1 MRKKFL
7 MVALL
12 LGGLTLGACVDN
24 NESASVTAV
33 REAKAEQLNSIAEM
47 NRAEAQAK
55 LIYAEAEAQLQ
66 AAEAALKQAMAD
78 KAAAEALVAELQA
91 QMAQDAY
98 DAELAARLAAA
109 EKARLEAEA
118 AIARINGELQYY
130 QLDLERR
137 IAELQKQLLQA
148 QMDLQNKEDDIAT
161 QAMARLEKLAKNY
174 STLLYSYTQESQ
186 ALAGLKADKLSLEA
200 DLTDWKADVQESVAE
215 NNAKIALIDKQIA
228 AYKEY
233 ENYTEDIPSL
243 ENDFALLQSEYN
255 KVADELN
262 SLRQKQQKAEQAVDE
277 DETLKAQKEAIEKNE
292 LIKMSQE
299 PWNSDYIYDNTIN
312 GGAYIS
318 FASFNPVRNYYES
331 TATIEREGYD
341 VTAYADS
348 LALEVEAQDLRML
361 EVQVNNALG
370 EWDLKALDDAINNK
384 DTGTKAALADAQKA
398 VADAQAAWEKDKDD
412 ADLQAEYQQ
421 AINNEAAAQAAY
433 DSSVQALEDA
443 TAQVEKLEALFDLV
457 STDTKE
463 LVAAVDAYNE
473 AVLEASAEAID
484 AFFAQLDKQV
494 ELDDLNTEMAAI
506 NAILYGS
513 GEEQMTLYDY
523 LVSIMGMSNIG
534 NGQVSFTDY
543 NSGYNY
549 SVYIDLFTTMVTVNN
564 GQLSGAI
571 NIQTLIDALESQ
583 KEDLI
588 AANATYE
595 RDEITKEDAIAL
607 KQAEIDG
614 KAAVVSVLE
623 IQMNQA
629 KSRLDAA
636 VAEYG
641 TEENA

>member
-186 ALAGLKADKLSLEA
+186 DLAGLKADKLSLEA

-228 AYKEY
+228 TYKEY

-277 DETLKAQKEAIEKNE
+277 DETLKAQKEAIEENE
-292 LIKMSQE
+292 LIKMYQ
-299 PWNSDYIYDNTIN
+299 NSWMQDYIYDNTAN
-312 GGAYIS
+312 GGSYIY
-318 FASFNPVRNYYES
+318 FASYNPVRSYYES

-341 VTAYADS
+341 IPAYADS

-412 ADLQAEYQQ
+412 ADLQAEY
-421 AINNEAAAQAAY
+421 EAAIYAEGVAQAAY
-433 DSSVQALEDA
+433 DSSVQTLEYA
-443 TAQVEKLEALFDLV
+443 TEQVEKLEALFDLV

-523 LVSIMGMSNIG
+523 LVNWMGFTNPGAILD
-534 NGQVSFTDY
+534 VTDY
-543 NSGYNY
+543 NTGYMQ
-549 SVYIDLFTTMVTVNN
+549 SIYIDLFTTMVTVNN
-564 GQLSGAI
+564 GQLSGAVS
-571 NIQTLIDALESQ
+571 IQAMIEALETQ